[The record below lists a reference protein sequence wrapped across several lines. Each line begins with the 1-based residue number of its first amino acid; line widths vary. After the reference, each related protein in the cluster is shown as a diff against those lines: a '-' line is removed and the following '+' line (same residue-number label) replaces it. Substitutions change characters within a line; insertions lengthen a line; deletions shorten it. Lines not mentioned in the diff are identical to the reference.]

1 MARNQYMQ
9 RANVSTQGIVSTDS
23 FLDEAFYGDYQG
35 GLNLIYKCFA
45 RPGSSTSIPVWQIAK
60 LTYDGNNNV
69 TLIQWP
75 LNSSGLASNAYEF
88 AVDLRTSYTYL

>member
-1 MARNQYMQ
+1 MGNNRYMQ
-9 RANVSTQGIVSTDS
+9 RANISTQGIASQDS
-23 FLDEAFYGDYQG
+23 FLDEAFYGDYQS

-45 RPGSSTSIPVWQIAK
+45 RPGSATSAPVWQIAK

-75 LNSSGLASNAYEF
+75 LNGDGIASNRYEF
-88 AVDLRTSYTYL
+88 VVDDRATYTFV

>member
-1 MARNQYMQ
+1 MSRNQYMQ
-9 RANVSTQGIVSTDS
+9 RANISTQGIPSQDS

-35 GLNLIYKCFA
+35 RLNLIYKCFA
-45 RPGSSTSIPVWQIAK
+45 RPGAATSAPIWQIAK

-88 AVDLRTSYTYL
+88 SVDLRTSYTYL